1 MKMFSRSFNPLLRS
15 RIPITQ
21 RASLSTST
29 ARWSQDSSSSSAYR
43 EGVSISI
50 CLSTLPDCLTISQFN
65 ANPCNQMARYKL
77 FVSPFAKVFLG
88 AIFTYQV
95 IHWTWLKLEMD
106 ESKAEKNS
114 KCPLSST

>member
-1 MKMFSRSFNPLLRS
+1 MFSRSFTPLLRS
-15 RIPITQ
+15 RILITQ

-29 ARWSQDSSSSSAYR
+29 ARWSPDSSSSSAYR
-43 EGVSISI
+43 EG
-50 CLSTLPDCLTISQFN
+50 
-65 ANPCNQMARYKL
+65 MARYKL

-106 ESKAEKNS
+106 ESKAEKN
-114 KCPLSST
+114 KEVEALEKKAKELTGAQK

>member
-1 MKMFSRSFNPLLRS
+1 MLSRHFTPLLRS
-15 RIPITQ
+15 HISLTQ

-29 ARWSQDSSSSSAYR
+29 ARWSQDSSSSAYR
-43 EGVSISI
+43 EG
-50 CLSTLPDCLTISQFN
+50 
-65 ANPCNQMARYKL
+65 MARYKL

-106 ESKAEKNS
+106 ESKADKNKEVEALEK
-114 KCPLSST
+114 KAKELTGAQK

>member
-1 MKMFSRSFNPLLRS
+1 MFSRSFNPLLRS

-43 EGVSISI
+43 EG
-50 CLSTLPDCLTISQFN
+50 
-65 ANPCNQMARYKL
+65 MARYKL

-106 ESKAEKNS
+106 ESKAEKN
-114 KCPLSST
+114 KEVEALEKKAKELTGAQK

>member
-1 MKMFSRSFNPLLRS
+1 MFSHSFTPLIRS

-43 EGVSISI
+43 EG
-50 CLSTLPDCLTISQFN
+50 
-65 ANPCNQMARYKL
+65 MARYKL

-106 ESKAEKNS
+106 ESKAEKN
-114 KCPLSST
+114 KEVEALEKKAKELTGAQK

>member
-1 MKMFSRSFNPLLRS
+1 MLSHNFTPLLLRS
-15 RIPITQ
+15 RIPIITTH

-29 ARWSQDSSSSSAYR
+29 ARWSQDSSSSSSAYR
-43 EGVSISI
+43 EG
-50 CLSTLPDCLTISQFN
+50 
-65 ANPCNQMARYKL
+65 MARYKL

-106 ESKAEKNS
+106 ESKAEKN
-114 KCPLSST
+114 KEVEALEKKAKELTGAQK

>member
-1 MKMFSRSFNPLLRS
+1 MN
-15 RIPITQ
+15 
-21 RASLSTST
+21 
-29 ARWSQDSSSSSAYR
+29 
-43 EGVSISI
+43 
-50 CLSTLPDCLTISQFN
+50 
-65 ANPCNQMARYKL
+65 RYKL

-114 KCPLSST
+114 KFSFVFFLVPFFARFVMYEWKKKKKRADWIGTEEVEALEKKAKELTGAQKWSGSW

>member
-43 EGVSISI
+43 EG
-50 CLSTLPDCLTISQFN
+50 
-65 ANPCNQMARYKL
+65 MARYKL

-106 ESKAEKNS
+106 ESKAEKN
-114 KCPLSST
+114 KEVEALEKKAKELTGAQK